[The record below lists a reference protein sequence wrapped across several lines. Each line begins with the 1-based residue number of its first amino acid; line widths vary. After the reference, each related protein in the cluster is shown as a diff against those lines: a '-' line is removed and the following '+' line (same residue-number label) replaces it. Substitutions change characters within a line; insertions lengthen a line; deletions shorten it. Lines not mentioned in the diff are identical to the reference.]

1 MDVASDLKKSP
12 TKKQKVPIST
22 TAATATA
29 TTNTDDDGAVASSSG
44 ALAGLTTAL
53 EEQEQVNNVEE
64 IWEIIFESLP
74 CLKRNCSSSIQLLGK
89 HFLCP
94 L

>member
-22 TAATATA
+22 TAATA
-29 TTNTDDDGAVASSSG
+29 TNTDDDGAVASSSG

-53 EEQEQVNNVEE
+53 EEQEQVNNVKE

-74 CLKRNCSSSIQLLGK
+74 YLKRNCSSSIQLLGK

>member
-22 TAATATA
+22 TAATA
-29 TTNTDDDGAVASSSG
+29 TNTDDDGAVASSSG

-74 CLKRNCSSSIQLLGK
+74 YLKRNCSSSIQLLGK